1 VTPEERKELRALLK
15 NTGEE
20 GFIAEVINKRGM
32 AIRKVLTA
40 FNVRAVCY
48 PPFSAILGI
57 PYPHMVGRKLFWSLR
72 HNRFSPHVHF
82 FKWLLTSSCGSPSGW
97 MIIQPDS
104 CSACC
109 R

>member
-40 FNVRAVCY
+40 FNVRPVCY
-48 PPFSAILGI
+48 PPFSAILGM
-57 PYPHMVGRKLFWSLR
+57 PYPHMVGR
-72 HNRFSPHVHF
+72 NRFLVAQTQSLFPACALL
-82 FKWLLTSSCGSPSGW
+82 KWLLTFSCGSPPGW
-97 MIIQPDS
+97 MIVRTDS